1 MERAHYQ
8 AMADLTSR
16 HVPRRESMHTVVME
30 AFPSARLDNM
40 GLPCGV
46 ERFQEKGGREVMGTG
61 MYSAVQYSCFDVVR
75 EIALR
80 IMHRLVLECVHDSE
94 RACRSTIY
102 VADVRR
108 AFKNMGSPVTLDIS
122 DANTLPTCPSTKSI
136 KEGRSA
142 PSQTRKRKQESER
155 QSLIDEQSRMYAEI
169 IAGEAARAP
178 ALGDQRGGTRRAL
191 ISMHQGMPRPH
202 CLYLPVKYI
211 DMLTTWMFDGA
222 DDQPPTLTPGAKSL
236 MQFGVEETLM
246 WLIESSWKGVRGYTG
261 RTSITA
267 HDIAV
272 MIDILRRSD
281 ERLRGDLPEYHGLD
295 DIERAMLGTH
305 HRADS
310 SKRGRGRGA
319 GGRATDR
326 RGSGQKRRRQ
336 ADTEESDASSASSR
350 SRTD

>member
-1 MERAHYQ
+1 
-8 AMADLTSR
+8 
-16 HVPRRESMHTVVME
+16 
-30 AFPSARLDNM
+30 
-40 GLPCGV
+40 
-46 ERFQEKGGREVMGTG
+46 
-61 MYSAVQYSCFDVVR
+61 
-75 EIALR
+75 
-80 IMHRLVLECVHDSE
+80 
-94 RACRSTIY
+94 
-102 VADVRR
+102 
-108 AFKNMGSPVTLDIS
+108 
-122 DANTLPTCPSTKSI
+122 
-136 KEGRSA
+136 
-142 PSQTRKRKQESER
+142 
-155 QSLIDEQSRMYAEI
+155 MYADI
-169 IAGEAARAP
+169 FAREAARAP

-202 CLYLPVKYI
+202 CLYLPVKYF

-272 MIDILRRSD
+272 MIDILRRND

-295 DIERAMLGTH
+295 DIERALLGTH

-319 GGRATDR
+319 GGKATDR
-326 RGSGQKRRRQ
+326 RGSGQKRRRP

-350 SRTD
+350 SGTD